1 MFISAGDEG
10 ISIND
15 RPATAI
21 DPIGLHMLAG
31 GGQVGSRGSHLPFP
45 PFTIVWWLLITTLA
59 S

>member
-10 ISIND
+10 IAIND

-31 GGQVGSRGSHLPFP
+31 KVARSLFAVSSRS
-45 PFTIVWWLLITTLA
+45 IVRWLLITALA

>member
-45 PFTIVWWLLITTLA
+45 PFTIVW
-59 S
+59 